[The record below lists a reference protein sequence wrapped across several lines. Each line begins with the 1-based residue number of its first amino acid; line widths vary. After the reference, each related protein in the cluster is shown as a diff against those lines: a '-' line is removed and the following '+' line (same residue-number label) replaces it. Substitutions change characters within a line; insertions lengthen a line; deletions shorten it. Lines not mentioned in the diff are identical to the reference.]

1 MIRNIVFLISICTLG
16 LNVFANDSSAILKA
30 KSGYKISKGDVLNV
44 RVLNEPECTVNS
56 PVSSDGNIRLV
67 YLGPTNVAGYTI
79 NELEQ
84 KLQKDYLE
92 KGIFRN
98 ASVIVQI
105 ASYKKNFV
113 FLSGSFIRPG
123 PFALPAEATAMN
135 IVELINLAGG
145 FSPIADKKKVVVTR
159 DYYGTD
165 GGVTETKSFEVNVQ
179 AMISG
184 NTKIKGQKW
193 WVYPGDQLNVKERLF

>member
-16 LNVFANDSSAILKA
+16 SNVFANDSSAILKS
-30 KSGYKISKGDVLNV
+30 KSGYKISIGDVLNV

-56 PVSSDGNIRLV
+56 TVSSDGDIRLV

-92 KGIFRN
+92 REIFRN

-105 ASYKKNFV
+105 ASYKQNFV
-113 FLSGSFIRPG
+113 FLSGSFVRQG
-123 PFALPAEATAMN
+123 PFALPPEATAMN

-145 FSPIADKKKVVVTR
+145 FTPIADKKKVVVTR
-159 DYYGTD
+159 NYYGTD
-165 GGVTETKSFEVNVQ
+165 GVITESKSFEVNVQ
-179 AMISG
+179 AMILG

>member
-56 PVSSDGNIRLV
+56 TVSSSGNIRLV

>member
-1 MIRNIVFLISICTLG
+1 MIRNIVFLISICSLG

-123 PFALPAEATAMN
+123 PFALPPEATAMN

-145 FSPIADKKKVVVTR
+145 FTPIADKKKVVVTR

-165 GGVTETKSFEVNVQ
+165 GVVTESKSFEVNVQ
-179 AMISG
+179 AMILG

>member
-56 PVSSDGNIRLV
+56 TVSSNGNIRLF
-67 YLGPTNVAGYTI
+67 YLGPTKVAGYTI

-165 GGVTETKSFEVNVQ
+165 GGVTESKSFEVNVQ

>member
-84 KLQKDYLE
+84 KLQKDYLQ

-123 PFALPAEATAMN
+123 PCALPPEATAMN

-145 FSPIADKKKVVVTR
+145 FTPIADKKKVVVTR

-165 GGVTETKSFEVNVQ
+165 GVVTESKSFEVNVQ
-179 AMISG
+179 AMILG

>member
-1 MIRNIVFLISICTLG
+1 MIRNIVFLISICCLG

-56 PVSSDGNIRLV
+56 TVSSDGNIRLV
-67 YLGPTNVAGYTI
+67 YLGPTSVASYTI

-84 KLQKDYLE
+84 KLQKEYLE

-165 GGVTETKSFEVNVQ
+165 GVVTESKSFEVNVQ